1 MARPDEAESTDPAT
15 DLRQAYRNCSPRPLR
30 SDHPWY
36 TDLGPA
42 RGGDLKPR
50 IIQRFEFKEVGV
62 AGERD
67 TWMRLLLLGLR
78 GSGKTT
84 EIHRLA
90 ADLRHRY
97 VVLYLEANTEL
108 NREDFD
114 LSELILAI
122 AVGVERHMREH
133 EHRPLAKEALEAL
146 QKWFAKVTHESID
159 ERVAQV
165 EVQSKLTAEG
175 APGPAK
181 FFTSVLGMLKRTST
195 EREKVVEQI
204 RKYPAELVA
213 YANDLLRAAQDALGD
228 RELLIVVD
236 NLDRYNPETI
246 DRCLSAGAE
255 HLQSLDVNLIVTP
268 PVSLL
273 LDPRSEPLNNLYQ
286 TEFMFTPALR
296 RPEDPPETV
305 AEPGR
310 GLLRE
315 TLGKRMKLDA
325 VFEDPEAVL
334 DQVLQ
339 QTGGSLRDLME
350 HLREAFVIA
359 KGPKLTTAD
368 IDAALRQRVGL
379 IRDQVRIS
387 GKAELLAEIERTCA
401 LPEGTEALQL
411 LYRRWIFKYNGTEW
425 YALHPYVRSLPEVQ
439 RVLASEPSNP

>member
-1 MARPDEAESTDPAT
+1 MSGPETESTDPAT

-36 TDLGPA
+36 TDLGEL
-42 RGGDLKPR
+42 RGGDVKPR
-50 IIQRFEFKEVGV
+50 IIQRFEFKEIGV
-62 AGERD
+62 AGLRD
-67 TWMRLLLLGLR
+67 TWMRLLMLGLR

-108 NREDFD
+108 NAEDFD

-122 AVGVERHMREH
+122 AVGVERHMREF
-133 EHRPLAKEALEAL
+133 EHKPLAKEALEGL
-146 QKWFAKVTHESID
+146 QGWFAKVTRENIE

-165 EVQSKLTAEG
+165 EVQGKLAPES

-195 EREKVVEQI
+195 ERERVVQQI

-213 YANDLLRAAQDALGD
+213 YANDLLREARAPLGD
-228 RELLIVVD
+228 RELLVVVD

-255 HLQSLDVNLIVTP
+255 YLQSLDLNLIVTP

-273 LDPRSEPLNNLYQ
+273 LDPRTEPLNNLYQ
-286 TEFMFTPALR
+286 TEFMYTPALR
-296 RPEDPPETV
+296 GPEDPPERI
-305 AEPGR
+305 AAPA
-310 GLLRE
+310 LRVFRE
-315 TLGKRMKLDA
+315 ALGKRIQLDA
-325 VFEDPEAVL
+325 VFAEPDAVL
-334 DQVLQ
+334 EQVLRV
-339 QTGGSLRDLME
+339 TGGSLRDLME
-350 HLREAFVIA
+350 HLREAIVIA
-359 KGPKLTTAD
+359 KGPKLTVD
-368 IDAALRQRVGL
+368 DVNAAMRKRVGL

-387 GKAELLAEIERTCA
+387 GKAELLAQIEQTHA
-401 LPEGTEALQL
+401 LPEGTDALQL
-411 LYRRWIFKYNGTEW
+411 LYRRWIFKYNGDEW
-425 YALHPYVRSLPEVQ
+425 YALHPYVRSLPEIQ
-439 RVLASEPSNP
+439 RLLGARESGA

>member
-1 MARPDEAESTDPAT
+1 MPSPESDPSQPAT
-15 DLRQAYRNCSPRPLR
+15 NLRQAYRNCSPRPLR
-30 SDHPWY
+30 SDHSWY
-36 TDLGPA
+36 TDLGAA

-50 IIQRFEFKEVGV
+50 IIQRFEFKETGV
-62 AGERD
+62 PGVRD

-90 ADLRHRY
+90 AELRHRY

-108 NREDFD
+108 NAEDFD

-122 AVGVERHMREH
+122 AVGVERHMRES
-133 EHRPLAKEALEAL
+133 ENKPLPKEALEGL
-146 QKWFAKVTHESID
+146 QRWFAKVTRENIE

-165 EVQSKLTAEG
+165 EVQGKLTAEG

-195 EREKVVEQI
+195 EREQVVQQI

-213 YANDLLRAAQDALGD
+213 YANDLLRAAQAPLGD
-228 RELLIVVD
+228 RELLVVVD
-236 NLDRYNPETI
+236 NLDRYNPDTL

-255 HLQSLDVNLIVTP
+255 HLQSLDVNLIFTP

-296 RPEDPPETV
+296 RADDPPDTV
-305 AEPGR
+305 AEPAR
-310 GLLRE
+310 GLFRE
-315 TLGKRMKLDA
+315 ALSKRMDLDA
-325 VFEDPEAVL
+325 VFADSDAVL
-334 DQVLQ
+334 DRVLQ
-339 QTGGSLRDLME
+339 LTGGSLRDLME
-350 HLREAFVIA
+350 HLREAFVLA
-359 KGPKLTTAD
+359 KGPKLTVED
-368 IDAALRQRVGL
+368 VDAALHKRVGI

-387 GKAELLAEIERTCA
+387 GKAELLAEIEQTHS
-401 LPEGTEALQL
+401 LPVGTEALQL
-411 LYRRWIFKYNGTEW
+411 LYRRYILKYNGEEW

-439 RVLASEPSNP
+439 RFLGAKTSDS